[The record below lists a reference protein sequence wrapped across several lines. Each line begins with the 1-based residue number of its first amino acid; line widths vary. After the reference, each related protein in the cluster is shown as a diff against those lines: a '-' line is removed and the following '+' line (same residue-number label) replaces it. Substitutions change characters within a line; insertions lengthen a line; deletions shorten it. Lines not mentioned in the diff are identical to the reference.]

1 MSETRKRYIFRLV
14 GRCIILGICAWMC
27 FAAPEQ
33 FGILEGNGF
42 FHRLSPLHLLWAIW
56 VIDMVQQII
65 PIKNKVPL
73 GSQKLFANRFRP
85 ILDKIN
91 YQALRSYVVS
101 TTKAA
106 YKVFILW
113 ALLLAVNG

>member
-14 GRCIILGICAWMC
+14 GRCVI
-27 FAAPEQ
+27 FAACVFLAVLAPGQ
-33 FGILEGNGF
+33 FEILEGLGF
-42 FHRLSPLHLLWAIW
+42 FEGFSLLHILWAVW
-56 VIDMVQQII
+56 MIDMVQQII

-85 ILDKIN
+85 IREKIN
-91 YQALRSYVVS
+91 YEALQSYVKA

-106 YKVFILW
+106 
-113 ALLLAVNG
+113 